1 MSCPLRSLFPLLF
14 AFALPAAAQTAAL
27 APGEAPAGQPAPA
40 TDAIAVE
47 FVQVQERPLVFD
59 VNLTGTIAAR
69 DSIDLSFPQG
79 GRIAEITVE
88 AGDRVTAG
96 QELART
102 DGVQQQQA
110 LAQAD
115 AGVAAA
121 EAAEQQARQ
130 AATRA
135 AEMLRRGVG
144 TRAARDSAQQALSAA
159 EGELQRARTAAAQAR
174 NAAEDTVL
182 TAPADA
188 VVTSR
193 SAEPGQV
200 VGAAQPVLRLAT
212 LSGLEAVIQVPD
224 RPQLDS
230 AQGASVSLRPLDRP
244 GMQLT
249 GKVTEIAPLVDPAT
263 GSVTIRAA
271 IEGDLDTSLL
281 GAAVVA
287 TVHLPAGTGIEVPW
301 TALTASGAAP
311 AVWRIGPDSTVSIA
325 PVEVERFHTGRV
337 VLKSGVAPGDT
348 VVGEGSQLM
357 YPGRSVIEGKPRP

>member
-88 AGDRVTAG
+88 AGDRVTTG

-144 TRAARDSAQQALSAA
+144 TRAARDSAQQALSTA

-188 VVTSR
+188 VVT
-193 SAEPGQV
+193 
-200 VGAAQPVLRLAT
+200 
-212 LSGLEAVIQVPD
+212 LSLIH
-224 RPQLDS
+224 
-230 AQGASVSLRPLDRP
+230 
-244 GMQLT
+244 
-249 GKVTEIAPLVDPAT
+249 I
-263 GSVTIRAA
+263 
-271 IEGDLDTSLL
+271 
-281 GAAVVA
+281 
-287 TVHLPAGTGIEVPW
+287 
-301 TALTASGAAP
+301 
-311 AVWRIGPDSTVSIA
+311 
-325 PVEVERFHTGRV
+325 
-337 VLKSGVAPGDT
+337 
-348 VVGEGSQLM
+348 
-357 YPGRSVIEGKPRP
+357 